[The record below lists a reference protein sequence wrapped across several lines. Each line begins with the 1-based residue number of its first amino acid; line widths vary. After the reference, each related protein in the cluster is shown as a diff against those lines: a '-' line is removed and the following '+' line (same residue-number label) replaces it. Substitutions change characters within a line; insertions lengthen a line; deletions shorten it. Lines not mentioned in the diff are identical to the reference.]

1 MTQSYHRLTW
11 PLFLEFIRLPAKAAS
26 MLPLVLGI
34 SYAAWAFHQFSWI
47 NSLIYCA
54 AQLAIAL
61 FVTGFNNVQDYFKA
75 KDRSYQQSQNI
86 IGREHLSPWGMLAL
100 TIFILLISVVLGIIL
115 VMRTNLTLL
124 VIGAVGVGVAILY
137 TFGPVPLSRLPLGE
151 VLAGFVEGY
160 GTFVIAVFINMTP
173 PGPLDLTLDRRTFT
187 FALNLG
193 WLLQLLIAVL
203 PVIILNAAVMFAD
216 NIADMAQDIKNQ
228 RFTLPYYLGRTRA
241 IRWYRLIPFC
251 TFVALLLGILTRS
264 LPWWSLLVMLTWPV
278 VKKNT
283 RRYTK
288 APSKDKT
295 FIFTIQSL
303 MIVGGALLLTL
314 WLGIFF

>member
-47 NSLIYCA
+47 NSLIYAA

-115 VMRTNLTLL
+115 VMRTNLSLL

-137 TFGPVPLSRLPLGE
+137 LS
-151 VLAGFVEGY
+151 
-160 GTFVIAVFINMTP
+160 
-173 PGPLDLTLDRRTFT
+173 
-187 FALNLG
+187 
-193 WLLQLLIAVL
+193 LIH
-203 PVIILNAAVMFAD
+203 I
-216 NIADMAQDIKNQ
+216 
-228 RFTLPYYLGRTRA
+228 
-241 IRWYRLIPFC
+241 
-251 TFVALLLGILTRS
+251 
-264 LPWWSLLVMLTWPV
+264 
-278 VKKNT
+278 
-283 RRYTK
+283 
-288 APSKDKT
+288 
-295 FIFTIQSL
+295 
-303 MIVGGALLLTL
+303 
-314 WLGIFF
+314 